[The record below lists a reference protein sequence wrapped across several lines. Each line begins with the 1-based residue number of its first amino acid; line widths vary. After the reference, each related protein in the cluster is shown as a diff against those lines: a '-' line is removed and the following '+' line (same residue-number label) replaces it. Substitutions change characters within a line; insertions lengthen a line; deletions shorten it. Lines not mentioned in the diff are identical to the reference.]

1 MRHESADPACIFC
14 RIAAGEAPAHRVA
27 EDERALAFMDLFPA
41 SEGHAL
47 VIPRAHAASL
57 FEIGEADVRA
67 VAALARRVALA
78 QRAALAPDGVLAVQA
93 NGAAAGQ
100 TVWHYHVHLIP
111 RRAGDPMTLHGRSR
125 GDDARLRALAAALAA
140 ALPPP
145 G

>member
-1 MRHESADPACIFC
+1 MGAEPGCIFC
-14 RIAAGEAPAHRVA
+14 RIVAAAAPSHRIA

-41 SEGHAL
+41 SDGHAL
-47 VIPRAHAASL
+47 VIPRAHAADL
-57 FEIGEADVRA
+57 FEIDDADVRA

-78 QRAALAPDGVLAVQA
+78 QRAELGPDGVIAVQA

-125 GDDARLRALAAALAA
+125 GDDARLRALAAALGARVAA
-140 ALPPP
+140 EA
-145 G
+145 